1 LSDTYQVGIVTIATD
16 LHGLAIQKGLKR
28 YDDVSCH
35 VIESDNMCGNPTIN
49 WSSARKG
56 IRESYPILNRENQR
70 ISLKNMDV
78 IWWRRFNYKQ
88 KIVGIDDE
96 VVTDLINNECT
107 EALLGVMMTEFSGT
121 WISSPFAT
129 RRAENK
135 IVQLKVAQEMG
146 FKVPRTLVSQNPDEI
161 RKFCKILNNQ
171 VVVKPIKGSTLQT
184 VFTRKIT
191 EQHLRSD
198 PAIKLAPAIYQ
209 EYIPGYR
216 HIRAHCFGNSVYAA
230 LIDSEDLDWRENL
243 DVPFT
248 IINLEKKLKNLIQ
261 SVVRALDLKMGI
273 IDLKLGDDNTA
284 TWLEINPQGQFLFI
298 EGLSGLELMSQFS
311 EFLYSEAK
319 AARNKQRTFRL
330 TY

>member
-1 LSDTYQVGIVTIATD
+1 MRDTYQIGIVTNAAD
-16 LHGLAIQKGLKR
+16 LHGIAIQKALQS
-28 YDDVSCH
+28 YDDVNCH
-35 VIESDNMCGNPTIN
+35 VVESDNMCGNPTIN
-49 WSSARKG
+49 WSSTRKG
-56 IRESYPILNRENQR
+56 SRESYPLLDRENQR
-70 ISLKNMDV
+70 ISLKNLDV

-88 KIVGIDDE
+88 RIVGIDDE

-107 EALLGVMMTEFSGT
+107 EGLLGVMMTEFLGT

-146 FKVPRTLVSQNPDEI
+146 FKVPRTLVSQNPEKI
-161 RKFCKILNNQ
+161 RKFCKKLNNQ

-184 VFTRKIT
+184 LFTRKIT

-198 PAIKLAPAIYQ
+198 QAIKLAPAIYQ
-209 EYIPGYR
+209 EYIPGHR
-216 HIRAHCFGNSVYAA
+216 HIRVHCFGNSVYTA

-243 DVPFT
+243 EVPFT

-261 SVVRALDLKMGI
+261 SVVRALGLKMGI
-273 IDLKLGDDNTA
+273 IDLKLGDDTTA

-311 EFLYSEAK
+311 KFLYSEAK
-319 AARNKQRTFRL
+319 AARNKQKTFRL